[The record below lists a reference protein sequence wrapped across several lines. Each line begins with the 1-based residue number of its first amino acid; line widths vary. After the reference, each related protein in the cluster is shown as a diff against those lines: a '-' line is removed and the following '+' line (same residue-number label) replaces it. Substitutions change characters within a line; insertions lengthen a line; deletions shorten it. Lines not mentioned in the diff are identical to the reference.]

1 MQAKPAYA
9 LIADDDRAL
18 GLSLRHMFATTCG
31 HPCDV
36 LQDITQAFEQ
46 ICHPNSGIN
55 VILLGRS
62 NVSRPQA
69 IAEIKAKTSVFI
81 MTLHRESDGDSLEG
95 CLLAGAD
102 DAVRAPFSLHE
113 IALRLRHRIG
123 FCAGAEHEALFKHSD
138 SWSRRAYATGRAG
151 LTEAEAQVFDVLLRQ
166 VDQIVSRDAL
176 SLEIDGRP
184 WDYGD
189 RKFDVHVASIRKKL
203 TAEFSDQISVKTIR
217 SAGYVLSLG
226 PQGDESLLK
235 FGV

>member
-9 LIADDDRAL
+9 LIVDDDRAL

-31 HPCDV
+31 HPCEV
-36 LQDITQAFEQ
+36 LPDFTHALEQ
-46 ICHPNSGIN
+46 ICQPNSAFN
-55 VILLGRS
+55 VVLLGQTS
-62 NVSRPQA
+62 LAQPQA
-69 IAEIKAKTSVFI
+69 IAQIKANASVFV
-81 MTLHRESDGDSLEG
+81 MTLHREGDDDSLEDS
-95 CLLAGAD
+95 LLAGAD
-102 DAVRAPFSLHE
+102 DAVRAPFSLRE
-113 IALRLRHRIG
+113 IALRLRRQIG
-123 FCAGAEHEALFKHSD
+123 FCADPEHDALFRDSE

-151 LTEAEAQVFDVLLRQ
+151 LTDAEAQVFDVLLRQ

-203 TAEFSDQISVKTIR
+203 TAEFGDQIGVKTIR

-226 PQGDESLLK
+226 PHGHESLQKL
-235 FGV
+235 GM